1 MGLCLL
7 IACGCDAGLE
17 GTFGDAHSEDL
28 VLWRLASGEAWSGQ
42 GKVCCTVE
50 HLWRPGSWQCCGR
63 SRSSVQGF
71 AERPGTLVKE
81 REISKGK
88 GMEEV

>member
-28 VLWRLASGEAWSGQ
+28 VLWRLASGEAREW
-42 GKVCCTVE
+42 
-50 HLWRPGSWQCCGR
+50 PGEGVLYS
-63 SRSSVQGF
+63 
-71 AERPGTLVKE
+71 
-81 REISKGK
+81 
-88 GMEEV
+88 